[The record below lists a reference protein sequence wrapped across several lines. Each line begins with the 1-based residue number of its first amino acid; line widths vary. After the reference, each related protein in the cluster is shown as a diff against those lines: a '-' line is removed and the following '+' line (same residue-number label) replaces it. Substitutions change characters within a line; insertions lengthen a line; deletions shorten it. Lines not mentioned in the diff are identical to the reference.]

1 MAEPR
6 PLGEGSGIKS
16 LIDHYR
22 TNGES
27 EYVAKVESALTDIPQ
42 GTTAIANTAGV
53 SYNYARKALEYLAVE
68 GRAFRL
74 ITKLPS
80 RPFKRSQWRLQWRL
94 PAVTKSTPTS
104 P

>member
-27 EYVAKVESALTDIPQ
+27 EYPQ